1 MCRSEQRRAWGSA
14 GLTTGAVLLMASCAT
29 TAPPKQQFRSF
40 FIPPVRST
48 KIAAQEPLAEPP
60 GLTGSIAT
68 SLPALDLYAFEKPKT
83 PLPSLPRPADGE
95 FVIRQADQH
104 FNAGKRA
111 LEEGRSADARRE
123 FNRAIEVLLAAPENA
138 GDRTQIERRLEEL
151 TDNIYKYDVDQQN
164 PGDSGDKVSYEKRPL
179 DEILESTFP
188 VEPSL
193 RGRVKEQ
200 IQATAS
206 QLPLEETDAVIS
218 FINFFS
224 SERGKRILAAGLR
237 YSGRYKPMIERIL
250 AEEGVPQELIF
261 LAQAESGFQP
271 RAMSNKLCVGLWQ
284 FAKFRGNE
292 YGLNQTPL
300 TDDRMDP
307 EKATRAAARHLHDL
321 YSHFGDWYLA
331 MAAYDCGPQCIDHA
345 VARTGYA
352 DFWALRRMGVLPQE
366 TANYVPA
373 ILAMTI
379 IAKNA
384 KDYGL
389 ENVEFVAPLEYET
402 VQVSSATHL
411 ALVAAALDRPVSEI
425 KELNPAV
432 LHTVAP
438 AGYALH
444 VPTGTVPQL
453 EAAFTVVPT
462 GRRDSWRLHR
472 VEPGDTFAGIAKR
485 YGATASLV
493 SSANGDSLPE
503 AGKLVAVPVSYPGDR
518 VPARAVAKPVAR
530 TTAKPAVHVTS
541 GPVATAPVVTAPVAT
556 KTPVATTGSKAA
568 APKTTS
574 VKATP
579 PGPGP
584 TAQKSTAKPQGKA
597 AAPSNGAFNK
607 PRTPVKTAVAAHSAS
622 SSASAAASA
631 PGRTSASASAARK
644 SAVHGAAHRVS
655 GA

>member
-1 MCRSEQRRAWGSA
+1 
-14 GLTTGAVLLMASCAT
+14 MASCVT
-29 TAPPKQQFRSF
+29 TTPPKQQFRSF
-40 FIPPVRST
+40 FIPPVRAT
-48 KIAAQEPLAEPP
+48 KIAAPEPLAEPP
-60 GLTGSIAT
+60 RLPS
-68 SLPALDLYAFEKPKT
+68 SLPTLDLYAFEKPSS
-83 PLPSLPRPADGE
+83 PLPSLPRPSDGE
-95 FVIRQADQH
+95 FVIRQADEH

-111 LEEGRSADARRE
+111 LQEGRTAESRRE
-123 FNRAIEVLLAAPENA
+123 FNRAIEILLAAPENL
-138 GDRTQIERRLEEL
+138 GDRTQLERRLEEL
-151 TDNIYKYDVDQQN
+151 TDSIYKYDLDQQN
-164 PGDSGDKVSYEKRPL
+164 PTDSGDKVSYEKRPL

-206 QLPLEETDAVIS
+206 QLPLEESDAVIS
-218 FINFFS
+218 FINYFS
-224 SERGKRILAAGLR
+224 SERGKRIIAAGLR

-284 FAKFRGNE
+284 FAKFRGKE
-292 YGLNQTPL
+292 YGLDQTPY

-352 DFWALRRMGVLPQE
+352 DFWTLRRMGVLPQE

-379 IAKNA
+379 IGKNA

-389 ENVEFVAPLEYET
+389 DNVEFAPPLEYET
-402 VQVSSATHL
+402 VQVASATHL

-432 LHTVAP
+432 LHTIAP

-444 VPTGTVPQL
+444 VPTGTLPQL

-462 GRRDSWRLHR
+462 SHRDSWRLHR
-472 VEPGDTFAGIAKR
+472 VEPGDTFATIGKR
-485 YGATASLV
+485 YGTTPTLIGSV
-493 SSANGDSLPE
+493 NGNSLPE
-503 AGKLVAVPVSYPGDR
+503 AGNLVAVPVSYPGDR
-518 VPARAVAKPVAR
+518 VA
-530 TTAKPAVHVTS
+530 AKPAAKTAAKPLVH
-541 GPVATAPVVTAPVAT
+541 PP
-556 KTPVATTGSKAA
+556 AA
-568 APKTTS
+568 APAAKTSAKGAPSKTAALN
-574 VKATP
+574 ATP
-579 PGPGP
+579 PAAVKQAPP
-584 TAQKSTAKPQGKA
+584 AQKTAAKPPAKAGAPTNGAANRPHAPVKA
-597 AAPSNGAFNK
+597 A
-607 PRTPVKTAVAAHSAS
+607 TAAHTA
-622 SSASAAASA
+622 SASAAAHK
-631 PGRTSASASAARK
+631 GAARPG
-644 SAVHGAAHRVS
+644 VHHVS

>member
-1 MCRSEQRRAWGSA
+1 MCRSEQLWVGGLS
-14 GLTTGAVLLMASCAT
+14 GLTVGVVLLTASCAVT
-29 TAPPKQQFRSF
+29 TGPKQQFRSF
-40 FIPPVRST
+40 FIPPVSAT
-48 KIAAQEPLAEPP
+48 KVSAPEPLAEPP
-60 GLTGSIAT
+60 GLTGSVPT
-68 SLPALDLYAFEKPKT
+68 FDLYALEKPSG
-83 PLPSLPRPADGE
+83 PLPSLPRPNDGE
-95 FVIRQADQH
+95 FVVRQADDH
-104 FNAGKRA
+104 FSAGKRA
-111 LEEGRSADARRE
+111 FQEGRTADARRE
-123 FNRAIEVLLAAPENA
+123 FNRAIEVLLGAPEDI
-138 GDRTQIERRLEEL
+138 GDRTLLDRRLEEL
-151 TDNIYKYDVDQQN
+151 TDSIYRYDLDQQN
-164 PGDSGDKVSYEKRPL
+164 GTDSGDKVSYEKRPL

-206 QLPLEETDAVIS
+206 QLPLEESDAVIS

-224 SERGKRILAAGLR
+224 SERGKRILSAGLR
-237 YSGRYKPMIERIL
+237 YSGRYKPMIEGIL

-292 YGLNQTPL
+292 YGLKQTAN

-307 EKATRAAARHLHDL
+307 EMATRAAARHLHDL

-389 ENVEFVAPLEYET
+389 DNVDFVPPLEYET
-402 VQVSSATHL
+402 IQIASPTHI

-432 LHTVAP
+432 LHTIAP

-444 VPTGTVPQL
+444 VPKGTLPQL
-453 EAAFTVVPT
+453 EAAFNVVPT
-462 GRRDSWRLHR
+462 SHRDSWRVHR
-472 VEPGDTFAGIAKR
+472 VEPGDSFAAIAKR
-485 YGATASLV
+485 YGTTPAQI
-493 SSANGDSLPE
+493 SSVNGESLPE
-503 AGKLVAVPVSYPGDR
+503 AGSFVAVPVSYPGDR
-518 VPARAVAKPVAR
+518 VVTRAVARPGAKPVA
-530 TTAKPAVHVTS
+530 KPASSSKAPIHAASRPAS
-541 GPVATAPVVTAPVAT
+541 GLSSRPIPA
-556 KTPVATTGSKAA
+556 KAA
-568 APKTTS
+568 AK
-574 VKATP
+574 
-579 PGPGP
+579 
-584 TAQKSTAKPQGKA
+584 
-597 AAPSNGAFNK
+597 
-607 PRTPVKTAVAAHSAS
+607 SAS
-622 SSASAAASA
+622 PSASAPKSAVKAGAKAAPPVNGAANRPAHTPTKTASLVHSA
-631 PGRTSASASAARK
+631 PASAAIRK
-644 SAVHGAAHRVS
+644 TAARPSTHRAAGV
-655 GA
+655 

>member
-1 MCRSEQRRAWGSA
+1 
-14 GLTTGAVLLMASCAT
+14 MASCALT
-29 TAPPKQQFRSF
+29 TPPKQQYRSF
-40 FIPPVRST
+40 FIPPVR
-48 KIAAQEPLAEPP
+48 AAKVAAPEPLAEPP
-60 GLTGSIAT
+60 GLTSSVPT
-68 SLPALDLYAFEKPKT
+68 LDLYAFEKPSS
-83 PLPSLPRPADGE
+83 PLPALPRPSDGE
-95 FVIRQADQH
+95 FVIRQADEH

-111 LEEGRSADARRE
+111 LQEGRTADSRRE
-123 FNRAIEVLLAAPENA
+123 FNRAIEIMLAAPENI
-138 GDRTQIERRLEEL
+138 GDRTALERRLEEL
-151 TDNIYKYDVDQQN
+151 TDSIYRYDLDQQN
-164 PGDSGDKVSYEKRPL
+164 PAESGDKVSYEKRPL

-206 QLPLEETDAVIS
+206 QLPLEESDAVIS

-224 SERGKRILAAGLR
+224 SERGKRILSAGLH

-284 FAKFRGNE
+284 FAKFRGIE
-292 YGLNQTPL
+292 YGLVQTPY

-345 VARTGYA
+345 VARTGFA
-352 DFWALRRMGVLPQE
+352 DFWTLRRMGVLPQE
-366 TANYVPA
+366 TNNYVPA

-389 ENVEFVAPLEYET
+389 DNIEFVPPLQYET
-402 VQVSSATHL
+402 VQIASPTHL

-425 KELNPAV
+425 RELNPAV
-432 LHTVAP
+432 LHTIAP

-444 VPTGTVPQL
+444 VPSGTLPQL
-453 EAAFTVVPT
+453 EAAFNVVPN
-462 GRRDSWRLHR
+462 GRRDSWRVHR
-472 VEPGDTFAGIAKR
+472 VEPGDSFATIAKR
-485 YGATASLV
+485 YGATSTQV
-493 SSANGDSLPE
+493 SSVNGDALPE
-503 AGKLVAVPVSYPGDR
+503 VGNLVAVPVSYGGDR
-518 VPARAVAKPVAR
+518 IATKPVTKPA
-530 TTAKPAVHVTS
+530 AKPAARP
-541 GPVATAPVVTAPVAT
+541 GA
-556 KTPVATTGSKAA
+556 
-568 APKTTS
+568 
-574 VKATP
+574 KATP
-579 PGPGP
+579 AAAASPSTH
-584 TAQKSTAKPQGKA
+584 TAGQSTSKA
-597 AAPSNGAFNK
+597 GAPKGAAPSVAPPSPAAHQTGAGHQPAAVRQAPAAQKTAAKSPTKAASATGATNAGAANRT
-607 PRTPVKTAVAAHSAS
+607 RTPAKAASAAHTD
-622 SSASAAASA
+622 SASAAA
-631 PGRTSASASAARK
+631 RK
-644 SAVHGAAHRVS
+644 SPARPAAHRVA